1 MACVCPYDGYFYFV
15 YELLLWF
22 FTVYALW
29 KYLSKWNYWTMDM
42 GFKKGIEKCVECEK
56 KMSENPD
63 ETGMCSKCGSGA
75 RIDSEIQKE
84 LNDLG
89 LF

>member
-1 MACVCPYDGYFYFV
+1 
-15 YELLLWF
+15 
-22 FTVYALW
+22 
-29 KYLSKWNYWTMDM
+29 MDM

-56 KMSENPD
+56 KMSKDPD

-75 RIDSEIQKE
+75 RVDSEIQKE

-89 LF
+89 IIQGIFSIFTTNIHQFLELDS

>member
-1 MACVCPYDGYFYFV
+1 MNYYYDF
-15 YELLLWF
+15 LL
-22 FTVYALW
+22 FTPFENI
-29 KYLSKWNYWTMDM
+29 YLLTTSM

-56 KMSENPD
+56 KMSEDPN

-75 RIDSEIQKE
+75 RVDSEIQKE

-89 LF
+89 II

>member
-1 MACVCPYDGYFYFV
+1 MMNIFISYMNYYYDF
-15 YELLLWF
+15 LL
-22 FTVYALW
+22 FTPFENI
-29 KYLSKWNYWTMDM
+29 YLLTTSM

-56 KMSENPD
+56 KMSEDPN

-75 RIDSEIQKE
+75 RVDSEIQKE

-89 LF
+89 II

>member
-1 MACVCPYDGYFYFV
+1 
-15 YELLLWF
+15 
-22 FTVYALW
+22 
-29 KYLSKWNYWTMDM
+29 M
-42 GFKKGIEKCVECEK
+42 GFKKRIEKCVECEK

-75 RIDSEIQKE
+75 RVDSEIQKE

-89 LF
+89 II